1 MSEHDDENG
10 KSDDG
15 KLKGKDAASLKEA
28 ADAILA
34 ADNAAKA
41 GQADEGTDDAPEG
54 EPDPFAVLVSL
65 QKENADLKDK
75 LLRAMSET
83 ENTRRRAV
91 KEKQDATRYAAA
103 GFGRDMVQ
111 VSDNLRR
118 AIAALKPEDRDASPE
133 TVKALID
140 GVEATERQLL
150 ATFER
155 HGIKEITPNAGD
167 RFDAHLHEAMF
178 EVPNSGQPAGT
189 VVHVI
194 EAGYM
199 IGDRLLR
206 AARVGVAANDG
217 GQNPAGAGVDI
228 KA

>member
-1 MSEHDDENG
+1 MSDQNNENG
-10 KSDDG
+10 NPRGTDPK
-15 KLKGKDAASLKEA
+15 SLKEA

-34 ADNAAKA
+34 ADAAAKK
-41 GQADEGTDDAPEG
+41 DEPGKDGTEAN
-54 EPDPFAVLVSL
+54 PDPFEVLTAL
-65 QKENADLKDK
+65 QKENEELKDK
-75 LLRAMSET
+75 LLRAVAEA
-83 ENTRRRAV
+83 ENTRRRA
-91 KEKQDATRYAAA
+91 ERDKQDAARYAAA

-118 AIAALKPEDRDASPE
+118 AIAALKPEDREASPE
-133 TVKALID
+133 TVKSLID

-155 HGIKEITPNAGD
+155 HGIKEITPAPGD
-167 RFDAHLHEAMF
+167 KFDAHLHEAMF

-189 VVHVI
+189 VVHVV

-206 AARVGVAANDG
+206 AARVGVAKADDNAAQAG
-217 GQNPAGAGVDI
+217 GEGVDI

>member
-1 MSEHDDENG
+1 MNDENN
-10 KSDDG
+10 
-15 KLKGKDAASLKEA
+15 EA
-28 ADAILA
+28 ANGEEQGAGEPVDQQMA
-34 ADNAAKA
+34 ANETGAGEGEPVDPQAAA
-41 GQADEGTDDAPEG
+41 
-54 EPDPFAVLVSL
+54 EPDPFAVLQAL
-65 QKENADLKDK
+65 QKENAELKDK
-75 LLRAMSET
+75 ALRAVAEA
-83 ENTRRRAV
+83 ENTRRRA
-91 KEKQDATRYAAA
+91 ERERQDAVRYAAA
-103 GFGRDMVQ
+103 GFARDMVQ

-118 AIAALKPEDRDASPE
+118 AIAALKPEEREASPD

-155 HGIKEITPNAGD
+155 HGIKEITPAPGE

-189 VVHVI
+189 VVHVV

-206 AARVGVAANDG
+206 AARVGVAKAEEGAPRTN
-217 GQNPAGAGVDI
+217 GAGVDI

>member
-1 MSEHDDENG
+1 MSDQDNENTMPE
-10 KSDDG
+10 
-15 KLKGKDAASLKEA
+15 GKDPKSLKEA

-34 ADNAAKA
+34 ADAAARKA
-41 GQADEGTDDAPEG
+41 GAGEGAAVDDPQG
-54 EPDPFAVLVSL
+54 EPDPFAVLTAL
-65 QKENADLKDK
+65 QKENEELKDK
-75 LLRAMSET
+75 LLRAVAEA
-83 ENTRRRAV
+83 ENTRRRAER
-91 KEKQDATRYAAA
+91 EKQDAARYAAA

-118 AIAALKPEDRDASPE
+118 AIAALKPEDREAAPE

-155 HGIKEITPNAGD
+155 HGIKEITPAPGD
-167 RFDAHLHEAMF
+167 KFDAHLHEAMF

-189 VVHVI
+189 VVHVV
-194 EAGYM
+194 EAGYT

-206 AARVGVAANDG
+206 AARVGVAKADDSAPQG
-217 GQNPAGAGVDI
+217 GGEGVDI

>member
-1 MSEHDDENG
+1 MSDQDNENG
-10 KSDDG
+10 KPVG
-15 KLKGKDAASLKEA
+15 TDAKSLKEA

-34 ADNAAKA
+34 ADAAAPQNEA
-41 GQADEGTDDAPEG
+41 GEEGGEG
-54 EPDPFAVLVSL
+54 EPDPFAVLTAL
-65 QKENADLKDK
+65 QKENEELKDK
-75 LLRAMSET
+75 VLRAVAEA
-83 ENTRRRAV
+83 ENTRRRAMRE
-91 KEKQDATRYAAA
+91 KEDAQRYGAQK
-103 GFGRDMVQ
+103 FGSDMVQ

-133 TVKALID
+133 TVKSLID

-150 ATFER
+150 AAFER
-155 HGIKEITPNAGD
+155 HGIKEITPKPGD
-167 RFDAHLHEAMF
+167 KFDAHLHEAMF
-178 EVPNSGQPAGT
+178 EVPGSGQPAGT

-206 AARVGVAANDG
+206 AARVGVAKAEEG
-217 GQNPAGAGVDI
+217 APSSGQAGSEGVDI

>member
-1 MSEHDDENG
+1 MSDQDNEYG
-10 KSDDG
+10 KPAG
-15 KLKGKDAASLKEA
+15 TDAKSLKEA

-34 ADNAAKA
+34 ADAANPQNEA
-41 GQADEGTDDAPEG
+41 GEEGGEG
-54 EPDPFAVLVSL
+54 EPDPFAVLTAL
-65 QKENADLKDK
+65 RKENEELKDK
-75 LLRAMSET
+75 ALRAVAEA
-83 ENTRRRAV
+83 ENTRRRAMRE
-91 KEKQDATRYAAA
+91 KEDAQRYGAQK
-103 GFGRDMVQ
+103 FGSDMVQ

-118 AIAALKPEDRDASPE
+118 AIAALKPEDREAVPE

-150 ATFER
+150 AAFER
-155 HGIKEITPNAGD
+155 HGIKEITPKPGD
-167 RFDAHLHEAMF
+167 KFDAHLHEAMF

-206 AARVGVAANDG
+206 AARVGVAKAEEGAPSG
-217 GQNPAGAGVDI
+217 GQASGEGVDI